1 MRYNLAEVFKKQTDS
16 ILRQTRQGPSGGAG
30 VLVETSD
37 GEESIYNP
45 GMGGR
50 DLTTHKSSGDH
61 DGRYYTES
69 EADGKFALLV
79 GLFTKAIHDA
89 EDHEGLPGV
98 GNAIV
103 YRETFEDLT
112 EWAIAHGLGN
122 VPAITVYKGEL
133 FGFGTQSFGA
143 SIFGGGV
150 GAMVEDTKT
159 PTISVIDDNTLKVTW
174 AGNESGK
181 VVCVG

>member
-1 MRYNLAEVFKKQTDS
+1 MRNIAEIFKRQTDS
-16 ILRQTRQGPSGGAG
+16 ILRQTKQGPTGGGG
-30 VLVETSD
+30 VIVETGD
-37 GEESIYNP
+37 GESSISNP
-45 GMGGR
+45 GMAGR
-50 DLTTHKSSGDH
+50 DLAAHKSSGDH

-69 EADGKFALLV
+69 EADNKFALLV
-79 GLFTKAIHDA
+79 GLFTQLIHDS
-89 EDHEGLPGV
+89 ENHEGLPGV

-112 EWAIAHGLGN
+112 EWDVAHGLGN
-122 VPAITVYKGEL
+122 VPAITVYKGGL
-133 FGFGTQSFGA
+133 FGFGTQAFGT

-150 GAMVEDTKT
+150 GDMVEDTKT

-174 AGNESGK
+174 AGNENGK